1 MEKDKK
7 VTALYCRLSKDDG
20 SNSES
25 LSIRTQKAMLME
37 YATRNGFGNCQYY
50 VDDGYSGTN
59 SDRPAFQELLDD
71 IREGKVATVITKD
84 QSRLGRN
91 HIETGTYMEIFFPE
105 HGVRYIAI
113 NDGYDSNEQSQMDI
127 APFRN
132 IINEMYAK
140 DISKKIKST
149 FKSKG
154 KSGKHVASVTPYGYL
169 KDENDGNH
177 WIVDEEAA
185 EIVRLIFKWTIDG
198 LGPYQIAKL
207 LQEKKVEIP
216 AVHMARFGQG
226 NNRNKKV
233 KDPYGWGSSTVVGIL
248 KKREYLGHTVN
259 FKTQKHFKDKKSH
272 YVSEDN
278 WVIFENTQEPII
290 DQQTFDT
297 VQKLREN
304 VRRYPD
310 GWGEHHVLTGLM
322 YCADCGAKMYVH
334 RTSNGKRIAQYTCSA
349 YTKVPCGTLCKTQH
363 RINES
368 VVLELIGDT
377 LRAIFEYAKYDRS
390 EFIDTIT
397 MAQST
402 QEDAEVKKVRARIA
416 VAGNRCEELE
426 KLICRI
432 YEDNILGKL
441 PDSRYEVLDKQY
453 AREKAELDAEIKE
466 LEAKLTEYEKSRNSA
481 GKFIALID
489 KYEKFEELT
498 PAMVNEFVDKVLV
511 HERDRKGSIQTTQ
524 EIEIYFNFVGRYVPP
539 AMMTEPTAEE
549 QAEIDRINRI
559 KDRRHQQYLRRKESG
574 WQRKY
579 EERVKNEKRAKM
591 QAMKEEIRRQD
602 RENGVYATA
611 GSLALEPTIG
621 MPE

>member
-1 MEKDKK
+1 MSSEKIIVLYERLSREDENLGESYSISNQKK
-7 VTALYCRLSKDDG
+7 LLEDYCREKGWTRFRHFTDDG
-20 SNSES
+20 ISGTTFDRPSF
-25 LSIRTQKAMLME
+25 KAMIQLVE
-37 YATRNGFGNCQYY
+37 
-50 VDDGYSGTN
+50 DGEVETII
-59 SDRPAFQELLDD
+59 L
-71 IREGKVATVITKD
+71 KD
-84 QSRLGRN
+84 MSRLGRDYLVVGQLR
-91 HIETGTYMEIFFPE
+91 EFFRKK
-105 HGVRYIAI
+105 GVRLIAI
-113 NDGYDSNEQSQMDI
+113 NDNHDSYNGDDDFLV
-127 APFRN
+127 FRDVM
-132 IINEMYAK
+132 NEMYAK

-377 LRAIFEYAKYDRS
+377 LRAIFEYAKYDRR

-453 AREKAELDAEIKE
+453 AREKA
-466 LEAKLTEYEKSRNSA
+466 
-481 GKFIALID
+481 
-489 KYEKFEELT
+489 ELT